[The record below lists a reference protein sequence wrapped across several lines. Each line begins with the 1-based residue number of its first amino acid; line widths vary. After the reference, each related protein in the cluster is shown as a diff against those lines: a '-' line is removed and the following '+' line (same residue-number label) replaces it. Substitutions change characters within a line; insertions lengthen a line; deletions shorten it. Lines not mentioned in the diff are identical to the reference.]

1 MAYLI
6 ISKII
11 KNLSE
16 AGFKIFTTANFAK
29 HFKIPT
35 RKATLFLSRNT
46 RKKYFTRI
54 KKGFYYITEY
64 PPSVFNIANIV
75 YQPSYISLDTALSYY
90 KIIPETIYTI
100 TSVTSKH
107 SKSITINNQEF
118 KYQKLDKKLYFGY
131 KLQTINASNIL
142 IAEKEKALLDY
153 IYFIARGNREMN
165 DRMNL
170 SAINKNLLKKH
181 FQYYK
186 KNIHNKLFLKKME
199 SIINNLIIE

>member
-11 KNLSE
+11 KNLNQT
-16 AGFKIFTTANFAK
+16 GFQIFTTADFAK
-29 HFKIPT
+29 HFKIPK

-46 RKKYFTRI
+46 HKKYFTRI
-54 KKGFYYITEY
+54 KKGFYYLTEY

-75 YQPSYISLDTALSYY
+75 YQPSYVSLDTALSYY

-107 SKSITINNQEF
+107 SKSITINNQEY
-118 KYQKLDKKLYFGY
+118 KYHKLNKKLYFGY

-153 IYFIARGNREMN
+153 IYYIARGNREMN
-165 DRMNL
+165 NRMNL
-170 SAINKNLLKKH
+170 KTIDKSLLIRH
-181 FQYYK
+181 FHFFK
-186 KNIHNKLFLKKME
+186 KNIKNKLFINKME
-199 SIINNLIIE
+199 SIINSLK